1 MWIRSRSLAVHII
14 GPFVL
19 LGACGDAGRSAQP
32 TVSDRQLVE
41 EHRMTPEQV
50 RQLTGVDRL
59 PEVTDKAAF
68 KAGIERHYPA
78 ELRLEG
84 VSGSALIDVL
94 VDAEGRVASATPIDR
109 PAGMHAVMI
118 LEQKDGTQLRITPND
133 QPAFQA
139 AAASALREV
148 RFSPAVRDGQP
159 VPFTLRMTVT
169 FDPPA
174 RRE

>member
-1 MWIRSRSLAVHII
+1 MWIRSRSLAMHILC
-14 GPFVL
+14 PFAL
-19 LGACGDAGRSAQP
+19 LGACGDSGRGAQP
-32 TVSDRQLVE
+32 TVPDRQLVE

-59 PEVTDKAAF
+59 PEAIDKAAF
-68 KAGIERHYPA
+68 KASIERHYPA
-78 ELRLEG
+78 ELLPDG
-84 VSGSALIDVL
+84 TSGSALVDVL
-94 VDAEGRVASATPIDR
+94 VDAGGRVASATPIDR

-118 LEQKDGTQLRITPND
+118 LEQKDGTQRRITPND
-133 QPAFQA
+133 HPAFQA

-148 RFSPAVRDGQP
+148 RFSPAIRDGQP